1 MFEIGVDTDQ
11 ICLYIV
17 KSNEMSSCRKHLDGK
32 YHKYISS
39 NIGVIDQ
46 KRNTLKNFKIVIINN
61 TF

>member
-32 YHKYISS
+32 YISS